1 MGLRINTNVQSL
13 TAQHRLEK
21 TREELGLTQDRM
33 ASGSRIVRAMDD
45 AAGLAISEN
54 LRASIR
60 ATSQNIRNAHDGF
73 GLLQTADGALNEIS
87 NIVVRMKELAVQAAS
102 DTNGDKE
109 RGYLDHEYQQ
119 LKLELDRIA
128 QVTNFNGRAL
138 LNGEGGEVEIQVG
151 ASNDDFQDRVM
162 VAANFN
168 TRLDELGLES
178 LSIGTRE
185 GARDALDP
193 ITDAQ
198 DKIAVTRGAIG
209 AGESRLNS
217 TLGSLTHYVENT
229 STAYAQIR
237 DADFA
242 HETAQAA
249 KYNILSQ
256 SGVALL
262 SQANQTPSLALKLLG

>member
-13 TAQHRLEK
+13 SAQHRLAVS
-21 TREELGLTQDRM
+21 REEIGHTSDRM

-60 ATSQNIRNAHDGF
+60 STNQNIRNAHEGF
-73 GLLQTADGALNEIS
+73 GLLQTADGALNEVS

-128 QVTNFNGRAL
+128 QVTTYNGRPL
-138 LNGEGGEVEIQVG
+138 LNGEGGEIEIQVG
-151 ASNDDFQDRVM
+151 ASNDDFQDRVL

-168 TRLDELGLES
+168 TRLDELGLGG
-178 LSIGTRE
+178 LSIGDRE
-185 GARDALDP
+185 SARSALDP

-198 DKIAVTRGAIG
+198 DKLAVTRGAIG

-217 TLGSLTHYVENT
+217 TLGSLTHFVENT
-229 STAYAQIR
+229 SAAFSKIR

-242 HETAQAA
+242 HETAQLA

-256 SGVALL
+256 AGVAVLA
-262 SQANQTPSLALKLLG
+262 QANSTPGVALKLLG